1 MVCMKRLIIPSV
13 LVVAVVMTVCLLAFM
28 PYHFYYVSLES
39 GLNSRFLKTDK
50 VDEKFLYSVPLELKK
65 IDMVSTDSLRRWRDF
80 HISDYILPMP
90 VRHPYFLLVP
100 NIGLDEQSKPLI
112 GWNIK
117 NQNLQTEIG
126 VKILKSTTYTYPF
139 ENNLLFNLPIFKN
152 YLLAVPSEQI
162 WEDLFT
168 LDLRLPTMEN
178 LGFVNWIKSLAEIKY
193 TELSYRLFI
202 LKARQLLFPANVVSL
217 SYNKAKQMGVVEVQ
231 PTTEALV
238 SDNIKVEH
246 TFLLRE
252 GLLQQLELSTKRF
265 SPIAQSYRTRFFES
279 LEWKA
284 SNADETVRIYSE
296 FNELSFKQKVDQ
308 EGMTY
313 LFAGW
318 SHVPKQEEFLRT
330 MIQFLERDKKNKVHL
345 ESLYNYAYN
354 VFGTSFSGNNENLRE
369 TEQRKLERKISE
381 EFNKELSDAD
391 KVQVVAPD
399 GNFENSEDQV
409 NFFLKKA
416 KEKGSK
422 QDSNILVN

>member
-13 LVVAVVMTVCLLAFM
+13 LAVAVVMTVCLLAFM

-65 IDMVSTDSLRRWRDF
+65 VDMVSTDSLRRWRDF

-100 NIGLDEQSKPLI
+100 NIGLDEQSKPII
-112 GWNIK
+112 GWDIK

-126 VKILKSTTYTYPF
+126 VKILKPTTYTYPF

-178 LGFVNWIKSLAEIKY
+178 LGFVNWIKTLAEIKY

-202 LKARQLLFPANVVSL
+202 LKTRQLLFPSNVTSL

-238 SDNIKVEH
+238 SDNIKLEH

-279 LEWKA
+279 LEWEA

-354 VFGTSFSGNNENLRE
+354 VFGTSFSGNSENLRE